1 MEEFVAEF
9 YVRRVEWQGLRL
21 NNHVLSFCRS
31 VQLANHFSTTHD
43 DVHLPGLFSS
53 DEVRQINNAKSIM
66 VLFGSNLVLKIQFL
80 SLALKIQFLSL
91 ASLNWFMK
99 KKLDFKK
106 LG

>member
-1 MEEFVAEF
+1 MAEF

-21 NNHVLSFCRS
+21 NNHVLSFCRR
-31 VQLANHFSTTHD
+31 VCRLANHFSTTHD

-80 SLALKIQFLSL
+80 SLV
-91 ASLNWFMK
+91 SLNWFMK

-106 LG
+106 LGI